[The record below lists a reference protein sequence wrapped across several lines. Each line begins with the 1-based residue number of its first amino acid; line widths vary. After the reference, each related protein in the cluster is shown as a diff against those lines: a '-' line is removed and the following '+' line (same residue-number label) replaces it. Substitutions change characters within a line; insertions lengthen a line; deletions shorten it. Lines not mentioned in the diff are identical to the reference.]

1 VNFFVGSCQSINKTH
16 MPFDKRP
23 IPPPLPTSNTGPRIR
38 SCFNCGGTDGHQ
50 LQDCPEPQD
59 RERIRVAREAA
70 QKQREEDLLNNAG
83 QPGQGKGH
91 KQRGGGAIVTSK
103 VPGGVLIKQGVEM
116 KEWMKTPQDCLIEYC
131 KSVDRPK
138 PRFDKLPKD
147 EKGHRFRLVLQDAK
161 KPGTDKDL
169 IFMPSRGFEDEIE
182 AKHTLA
188 LLALKE
194 LNPSLPLER
203 KLPDPYREF
212 WLALIGGGSGGGGKG
227 SSSGNTTTEKGKKGS
242 GASSTIDKASIFS
255 ATGGVSSAPSTIPLV
270 SMPSLSTLST
280 PSTPLSLPTWDD
292 NVSTTATISSTTS
305 IPTSSIIT
313 PTSLSSNIHST
324 QASKTQTQSISST
337 KSNIESSQTQHSQQL
352 NKSDDIKGWKQPQ
365 QTQLQ
370 QKSEEGKSV
379 KKFTPPGPISAA
391 AMATATSASSPQAV
405 QLKKTISLDIG
416 LASKGSVAEKKR
428 LEQEKE
434 RKKSESKNKRAV
446 KMRELLARN
455 ADSFVLMS
463 TANRKYVEGVLKE
476 ATEEGRGK
484 KKMSTNK
491 QFSSST
497 RGEEELDDVTSLTT
511 SSSSSSFTS
520 SSDPSY
526 ELELEAEADAE
537 RADLE
542 AYVKRLSLPIK
553 TQTIIET
560 RLEKLGFTKTQVI
573 EAVKEGSVSASL
585 DAIAIAKTSGY
596 SIFDLLQRKTLLMSL
611 DPFEVESASLDWLC
625 LNVPEDK
632 LPPAFDPRGKALEIR
647 NLTASSLVSSLDQS
661 DKANNN
667 NNNNQQ
673 QQSW

>member
-1 VNFFVGSCQSINKTH
+1 
-16 MPFDKRP
+16 
-23 IPPPLPTSNTGPRIR
+23 
-38 SCFNCGGTDGHQ
+38 
-50 LQDCPEPQD
+50 
-59 RERIRVAREAA
+59 
-70 QKQREEDLLNNAG
+70 
-83 QPGQGKGH
+83 
-91 KQRGGGAIVTSK
+91 
-103 VPGGVLIKQGVEM
+103 
-116 KEWMKTPQDCLIEYC
+116 
-131 KSVDRPK
+131 
-138 PRFDKLPKD
+138 
-147 EKGHRFRLVLQDAK
+147 
-161 KPGTDKDL
+161 
-169 IFMPSRGFEDEIE
+169 
-182 AKHTLA
+182 
-188 LLALKE
+188 
-194 LNPSLPLER
+194 
-203 KLPDPYREF
+203 
-212 WLALIGGGSGGGGKG
+212 
-227 SSSGNTTTEKGKKGS
+227 
-242 GASSTIDKASIFS
+242 
-255 ATGGVSSAPSTIPLV
+255 
-270 SMPSLSTLST
+270 MPSLSTSST
-280 PSTPLSLPTWDD
+280 PSTPLSLPTWDE
-292 NVSTTATISSTTS
+292 NVSTTAAISSTTS

-313 PTSLSSNIHST
+313 PTSPSSNIHST
-324 QASKTQTQSISST
+324 QASKTQTNSISST

-497 RGEEELDDVTSLTT
+497 RGEELDDVTSLTT
-511 SSSSSSFTS
+511 SSSSSSFTSSSSS

-611 DPFEVESASLDWLC
+611 DPFEVESASLD
-625 LNVPEDK
+625 
-632 LPPAFDPRGKALEIR
+632 
-647 NLTASSLVSSLDQS
+647 
-661 DKANNN
+661 
-667 NNNNQQ
+667 
-673 QQSW
+673 